1 MNSSLDSIPPVPSID
16 PLAIPQVNTT
26 ARSTSDDVP
35 PREGSSEIDE
45 EDLVE
50 ESLSLDEIAE
60 GSEAD
65 PPPESN
71 EPSASSTS
79 GVGDLDKARYIHP
92 SEITGVTGG
101 GGNALLGNE
110 NDEVSI
116 TKWPPPSRPSALGP
130 PGM

>member
-1 MNSSLDSIPPVPSID
+1 MDSSLDSIPPVPSID
-16 PLAIPQVNTT
+16 PLTIPQVDTI

-60 GSEAD
+60 GSEVG

-71 EPSASSTS
+71 KPSASNTS

-92 SEITGVTGG
+92 SEITGVAG
-101 GGNALLGNE
+101 GGNALLGGE
-110 NDEVSI
+110 NGEVSI
-116 TKWPPPSRPSALGP
+116 TKWPPQSRPLLLGP